1 MNRNI
6 EELIMGLA
14 GILLIMIALNTFFNL
29 NNSINNYFTKTAN
42 NTNHK
47 NISVNENIEV
57 EEEIYGSELIYL
69 ILDNKEYEYEIVIN
83 NKSYHSILG
92 KEESIHEILKK
103 IDINDFKN
111 VKYKKTIYTDMH
123 NQIKKIKYEK
133 Q

>member
-92 KEESIHEILKK
+92 KEESIHEILKN